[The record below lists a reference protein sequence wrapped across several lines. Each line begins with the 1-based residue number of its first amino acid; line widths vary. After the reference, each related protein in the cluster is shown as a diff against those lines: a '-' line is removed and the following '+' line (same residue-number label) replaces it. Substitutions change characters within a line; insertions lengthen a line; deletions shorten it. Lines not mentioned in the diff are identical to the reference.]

1 MVAGPGLGAAK
12 VTTRVDGECGGSRIV
27 ADYLSEQVVVIVAIA
42 RDSTTTSSSRQKVVL
57 A

>member
-42 RDSTTTSSSRQKVVL
+42 RDSTTSSSRQKVVL